1 MIRFP
6 YGISNFHAI
15 RTENYLYLDR
25 TQHLALLEE
34 AGKQLVFL
42 RPRRF
47 GKSLLLST
55 LANYYDIKTADLF
68 DTLFGGLEVGCNPTP
83 ERNRYLILRWD
94 FSKVS
99 AQGSIDDIRS
109 SLFEVL
115 NQEFE
120 GFIETY
126 RHYLTTPVNI
136 REDALATFMAVL
148 NSVYLSGQQLYL
160 LIDEYDNFA
169 NEVLVRDPHN
179 SRRYQDLLEGEGILK
194 SLFKIIKGS
203 AAEGK
208 IARVFITGVSPLVL
222 ADMTSGYNVA
232 TDISLMPRFN
242 TLCGITQQELGGLVA
257 GVLQHCGQ
265 DENQC
270 EGLLLTLK
278 QFYNGY
284 RFCDQLD
291 KPLLYNP
298 ILCFHF
304 LRHYQEECKAPRQML
319 DGNLM
324 MDAARIRY
332 LASQPSGTGVVE
344 RILDEES
351 TITLDVLET
360 RFGVEK
366 LADLQQDESYLLSLL
381 YYFGVLTI
389 VDTDILGKLTLGIP
403 NLVTRA
409 LYVEELRQ
417 RILPAPKER
426 IAVARMAETF
436 YQSADLLPLAD
447 YLEQKYF
454 AAFNNRDYA
463 WSNELTIKTAFL
475 TLLFN
480 DIYYVMDSETALQR
494 RYADLV
500 MVIRPSMRQYPTL
513 KDIVLEFKYLSL
525 SDLKLTGE
533 QVRAQSRE
541 SLAQL
546 PAVQAALNTA
556 LQQLQ
561 HYRAVLAEK
570 YGEPQRLHCLAVV
583 ALGFDRVVWQALDTY
598 AS

>member
-1 MIRFP
+1 MLRFP

-15 RTENYLYLDR
+15 RTEGYLYLDR
-25 TQHLALLEE
+25 THYLPWLEE

-55 LANYYDIKTADLF
+55 LANYYDVKTADQFENLF
-68 DTLFGGLEVGCNPTP
+68 AGLEVGRNPTT
-83 ERNRYLILRWD
+83 EHNRYLVLRWD

-99 AQGSIDDIRS
+99 AQGSIESIKS
-109 SLFEVL
+109 NLFEVL
-115 NQEFE
+115 NQEFK
-120 GFIETY
+120 GFIANY
-126 RHYLTTPVNI
+126 QHYLTTPIEI
-136 REDALATFMAVL
+136 REDALATFMSVL
-148 NSVYLSGQQLYL
+148 NGVYLSGQQLYL

-169 NEVLVRDPHN
+169 NEVLVGDPHN

-208 IARVFITGVSPLVL
+208 IGRVFITGVSPLVL

-232 TDISLMPRFN
+232 TDISLLPRFN
-242 TLCGITQQELGGLVA
+242 ALCGLTHQELIGLVEQ
-257 GVLQHCGQ
+257 VLQNCPQ
-265 DENQC
+265 DQMQA
-270 EGLLLTLK
+270 EGLLHTLK

-284 RFCDQLD
+284 RFCAKSD

-298 ILCFHF
+298 ILCFYF
-304 LRHYQEECKAPRQML
+304 LRHYQDECKAPRQML

-332 LASQPSGTGVVE
+332 LANQPSGKGVVE
-344 RILDEES
+344 RILDEENPV
-351 TITLDVLET
+351 TLELLET
-360 RFGVEK
+360 RFGIEK
-366 LADLQQDESYLLSLL
+366 LADLQQDERYLLSLL

-389 VDTDILGKLTLGIP
+389 VDTDVLGKLTLGIP

-409 LYVEELRQ
+409 IYVDELRQ
-417 RILPAPKER
+417 RVLPLPKDR
-426 IAVARMAETF
+426 ITVANLAETF
-436 YQSADLLPLAD
+436 YQSANLQPLAD

-480 DIYYVMDSETALQR
+480 DIYYIVDSETALQR
-494 RYADLV
+494 RYADLALI
-500 MVIRPSMRQYPTL
+500 IRPSMRQYATL
-513 KDIVLEFKYLSL
+513 KDIVLEFKYLAL
-525 SDLKLTGE
+525 AELKLNGE
-533 QVRAQSRE
+533 QVRGQSRE
-541 SLAQL
+541 QLMQL
-546 PAVQAALNTA
+546 PTVRSA
-556 LQQLQ
+556 LQEALKQLQ

-570 YGEPQRLHCLAVV
+570 YQEPERLYCIAVV
-583 ALGFDRVVWQALDTY
+583 ALGFDRIVWQSLV
-598 AS
+598 

>member
-6 YGISNFHAI
+6 YGISNFQRI
-15 RTENYLYLDR
+15 RDNDFLYLDR
-25 TQHLALLEE
+25 TQHITALEE
-34 AGKQLVFL
+34 AGEQLVFL

-55 LANYYDIKTADLF
+55 LAHYYDIKTADQF
-68 DTLFGGLEVGCNPTP
+68 DTLFGGLEVGQNPTP
-83 ERNRYLILRWD
+83 EHNRYLILRWD

-99 AQGSIDDIRS
+99 AQGNIDDIKS
-109 SLFEVL
+109 SLFKHL
-115 NQEFE
+115 NEAIKECVQDYRGYWQE
-120 GFIETY
+120 
-126 RHYLTTPVNI
+126 HVNADI
-136 REDALATFMAVL
+136 DADALASFQSL
-148 NSVYLSGQQLYL
+148 CNSAKASGHQLYL

-179 SRRYQDLLEGEGILK
+179 SHRYRDLLEGEGILK

-203 AAEGK
+203 ATEGK

-242 TLCGITQQELGGLVA
+242 ALCGITQQELGGLVT

-265 DENQC
+265 DDNQRD
-270 EGLLLTLK
+270 GLLQTLK

-284 RFCDQLD
+284 RFCAQLD

-298 ILCFHF
+298 TLCFYF
-304 LRHYQEECKAPRQML
+304 LRHYQDECQAPRQML

-344 RILDEES
+344 RILDEEN
-351 TITLDVLET
+351 TITLDVLEN

-366 LADLQQDESYLLSLL
+366 LGDLHQDERYLLSLL

-417 RILPAPKER
+417 RILPAPKDR
-426 IAVARMAETF
+426 IAVANMAEKF
-436 YQSADLLPLAD
+436 YQSVNLQPLAD
-447 YLEQKYF
+447 YLEQTYF
-454 AAFNNRDYA
+454 TAFSNRDYA

-480 DIYYVMDSETALQR
+480 DIYYVMDSETALHR

-525 SDLKLTGE
+525 TDLKLTGE
-533 QVRAQSRE
+533 QVRGQSRE
-541 SLAQL
+541 MLAQL
-546 PAVQAALNTA
+546 PVVQIALQAA
-556 LQQLQ
+556 LQQLRC
-561 HYRAVLAEK
+561 YRDVLAEK
-570 YGEPQRLHCLAVV
+570 YQQPERLRCLAVV
-583 ALGFDRVVWQALDTY
+583 SLGFDRVVWQAL
-598 AS
+598 

>member
-15 RTENYLYLDR
+15 RTEGYLYLDR
-25 TQHLALLEE
+25 TQHFAGLEE

-55 LANYYDIKTADLF
+55 LASYYDIKAAGQF
-68 DTLFGGLEVGCNPTP
+68 ESLFGGLEVGRNPTA
-83 ERNRYLILRWD
+83 ERNSYLILRWD

-99 AQGSIDDIRS
+99 AQGDSGQIKG

-115 NQEFE
+115 NQEFK

-126 RHYLTTPVNI
+126 QHLLGVPIDI
-136 REDALATFMAVL
+136 REDALASFMSLL
-148 NSVYLSGQQLYL
+148 NGVSLSGQQLYL

-169 NEVLVRDPHN
+169 NEVLVRDPHD
-179 SRRYQDLLEGEGILK
+179 SCRYQDLLEGEGILK

-208 IARVFITGVSPLVL
+208 IGRVFITGVSPLVL

-232 TDISLMPRFN
+232 TDISLLPRFN
-242 TLCGITQQELGGLVA
+242 ALCGIIQVELDGLVT
-257 GVLQHCGQ
+257 GVLRHCGQ
-265 DENQC
+265 DENQR
-270 EGLLLTLK
+270 EGLLQTLK

-304 LRHYQEECKAPRQML
+304 LRHYQNECKAPRQML
-319 DGNLM
+319 DGNLI
-324 MDAARIRY
+324 MDASRIRY
-332 LASQPSGTGVVE
+332 LASQPGGAGVVE

-351 TITLDVLET
+351 TITLDILET

-409 LYVEELRQ
+409 LYVDELRQ
-417 RILPAPKER
+417 RVLPAPKER
-426 IAVARMAETF
+426 HAVAKMAEAF

-454 AAFNNRDYA
+454 AVFNNRDYA

-480 DIYYVMDSETALQR
+480 DIYYVMDSESALQR

-513 KDIVLEFKYLSL
+513 KDIVFEFKYLPL
-525 SDLKLTGE
+525 GDLKLSGE
-533 QVRAQSRE
+533 QIRAQPRE
-541 SLAQL
+541 ALAQL
-546 PAVQAALNTA
+546 PAVQAALQEA
-556 LQQLQ
+556 LGQLQ
-561 HYRAVLAEK
+561 HYQRVLAEK
-570 YGEPQRLHCLAVV
+570 YHEPQRLHCIAVV
-583 ALGFDRVVWQALDTY
+583 ALGFDRVVWQAL
-598 AS
+598 

>member
-1 MIRFP
+1 M
-6 YGISNFHAI
+6 
-15 RTENYLYLDR
+15 
-25 TQHLALLEE
+25 
-34 AGKQLVFL
+34 
-42 RPRRF
+42 
-47 GKSLLLST
+47 
-55 LANYYDIKTADLF
+55 
-68 DTLFGGLEVGCNPTP
+68 
-83 ERNRYLILRWD
+83 
-94 FSKVS
+94 
-99 AQGSIDDIRS
+99 
-109 SLFEVL
+109 
-115 NQEFE
+115 
-120 GFIETY
+120 
-126 RHYLTTPVNI
+126 
-136 REDALATFMAVL
+136 
-148 NSVYLSGQQLYL
+148 
-160 LIDEYDNFA
+160 
-169 NEVLVRDPHN
+169 
-179 SRRYQDLLEGEGILK
+179 LEGEGILK
-194 SLFKIIKGS
+194 SLFKIVKGS
-203 AAEGK
+203 VAEGS
-208 IARVFITGVSPLVL
+208 IRRVFITGVSPLVL

-242 TLCGITQQELGGLVA
+242 TLCGITQPELGELVT

-265 DENQC
+265 DENQRD
-270 EGLLLTLK
+270 GLLQTLK

-284 RFCDQLD
+284 RFCDQLT

-298 ILCFHF
+298 ILCFYF
-304 LRHYQEECKAPRQML
+304 LRHYQDECKAPRQTL

-351 TITLDVLET
+351 TITLDVLEN

-366 LADLQQDESYLLSLL
+366 LTDLQQDESYLLSLL

-409 LYVEELRQ
+409 LYVDELRQ
-417 RILPAPKER
+417 RILPAPKDR
-426 IAVARMAETF
+426 IAVANMAEKF
-436 YQSADLLPLAD
+436 YQSADLQPLAD

-454 AAFNNRDYA
+454 AAFSNRDYA

-480 DIYYVMDSETALQR
+480 DIYYVVDSETALQR

-500 MVIRPSMRQYPTL
+500 LVIRPSMRQYPTL

-525 SDLKLTGE
+525 GDLKLSGE
-533 QVRAQSRE
+533 QVREQSRE

-546 PAVQAALNTA
+546 PAVQAALNEA

-570 YGEPQRLHCLAVV
+570 YQEPQRLCCIAVV
-583 ALGFDRVVWQALDTY
+583 SLGFDRVVWQALSAGKSVNSSFLTNLK
-598 AS
+598 ANPPFSVIL

>member
-6 YGISNFHAI
+6 YGISNFQRI
-15 RTENYLYLDR
+15 RDDDFLYLDR
-25 TQHLALLEE
+25 TRHIAALEE
-34 AGKQLVFL
+34 AGDQLVFL

-55 LANYYDIKTADLF
+55 LANYYDIKTADQF
-68 DTLFGGLEVGCNPTP
+68 DTLFGGLEVGRNPTP
-83 ERNRYLILRWD
+83 EHNRYLILRWD

-99 AQGSIDDIRS
+99 AQGDIEQIKS
-109 SLFEVL
+109 SLFKHL
-115 NQEFE
+115 NEAIK
-120 GFIETY
+120 GFSRDYDDLLQDKVEIDT
-126 RHYLTTPVNI
+126 
-136 REDALATFMAVL
+136 DALASFQSLCNIV
-148 NSVYLSGQQLYL
+148 NSSGQQLYL

-208 IARVFITGVSPLVL
+208 IGRVFITGVSPLVL

-232 TDISLMPRFN
+232 TDISLQPRFN
-242 TLCGITQQELGGLVA
+242 ALCGITQQELGGLVT

-265 DENQC
+265 DDSQY
-270 EGLLLTLK
+270 EGLLQTLK

-298 ILCFHF
+298 ILCFYF
-304 LRHYQEECKAPRQML
+304 LRHYQDECKAPRQML

-344 RILDEES
+344 RILDEEN

-366 LADLQQDESYLLSLL
+366 LADLQQDERYLLSLL

-409 LYVEELRQ
+409 LYVDELRQ
-417 RILPAPKER
+417 RILPAPKDR
-426 IAVARMAETF
+426 IAVANMAEKF
-436 YQSADLLPLAD
+436 YQSADLQPLAD

-480 DIYYVMDSETALQR
+480 DIYYVVDSETVLQR

-500 MVIRPSMRQYPTL
+500 LVIRPSMRQYPTL
-513 KDIVLEFKYLSL
+513 KDIVFEFKYLSL
-525 SDLKLTGE
+525 SDLKLSGE
-533 QVRAQSRE
+533 QVREQSRE
-541 SLAQL
+541 RLAQL
-546 PAVQAALNTA
+546 PAVQAALNAA

-561 HYRAVLAEK
+561 HYRTVLAEK
-570 YGEPQRLHCLAVV
+570 YQEPQRLHCIAVV
-583 ALGFDRVVWQALDTY
+583 ALGFDRVVWQAL
-598 AS
+598 

>member
-15 RTENYLYLDR
+15 RTEGYLYLDR
-25 TQHLALLEE
+25 TQHIPLLEE

-55 LANYYDIKTADLF
+55 LANYYDIKTADQF
-68 DTLFGGLEVGCNPTP
+68 DTLFSGLEVGRNPTP
-83 ERNRYLILRWD
+83 EHNRYLILRWD

-126 RHYLTTPVNI
+126 RDHLTSPVNI

-148 NSVYLSGQQLYL
+148 NSVHLSGQQLYL

-208 IARVFITGVSPLVL
+208 IGRVFITGVSPLVL

-242 TLCGITQQELGGLVA
+242 ALCGITQLELGGLVT
-257 GVLQHCGQ
+257 GVLQHCKQ
-265 DENQC
+265 DENQRD
-270 EGLLLTLK
+270 GLLQTLK

-298 ILCFHF
+298 ILCFYF
-304 LRHYQEECKAPRQML
+304 LRHYQDECKAPRQML

-332 LASQPSGTGVVE
+332 LATQPSGTGVVE
-344 RILDEES
+344 RILDEEN
-351 TITLDVLET
+351 TITLDILET

-366 LADLQQDESYLLSLL
+366 LADLQQDERYLLSLL

-409 LYVEELRQ
+409 LYVDELRQ
-417 RILPAPKER
+417 RILPAPKDR
-426 IAVARMAETF
+426 IAVANMAEKF
-436 YQSADLLPLAD
+436 YQSADLQPLAD

-480 DIYYVMDSETALQR
+480 DIYYVVDSETALQR

-500 MVIRPSMRQYPTL
+500 LVIRPSMRQYPTL

-533 QVRAQSRE
+533 QVREQSRE

-546 PAVQAALNTA
+546 PAVQAALNAA

-561 HYRAVLAEK
+561 HYRSVLAEK
-570 YGEPQRLHCLAVV
+570 YQEPQRLHCIAVI
-583 ALGFDRVVWQALDTY
+583 ALGFDRVVWQAL
-598 AS
+598 

>member
-6 YGISNFHAI
+6 YGISNFQRI
-15 RTENYLYLDR
+15 REDGFLYLDR
-25 TQHLALLEE
+25 THHIHDLEE
-34 AGKQLVFL
+34 SGDQLVFL

-55 LANYYDIKTADLF
+55 LANYYDIKTADQF
-68 DTLFGGLEVGCNPTP
+68 DTLFGGLEVGRNPTP
-83 ERNRYLILRWD
+83 ERNTYLILRWD

-99 AQGSIDDIRS
+99 AQGSLDDIKS
-109 SLFEVL
+109 SLFNHL
-115 NQEFE
+115 NARVE
-120 GFIETY
+120 GFIQSY
-126 RHYLTTPVNI
+126 QDVLRFPI
-136 REDALATFMAVL
+136 RIQDNDALASFQSLTNAVQG
-148 NSVYLSGQQLYL
+148 SGQQLYL

-169 NEVLVRDPHN
+169 NDVLVRDPHN
-179 SRRYQDLLEGEGILK
+179 SRRYKDLLEGEGILK
-194 SLFKIIKGS
+194 SLFKIVKGS
-203 AAEGK
+203 VTEGS

-242 TLCGITQQELGGLVA
+242 ALCGITQQELGGLVT

-265 DENQC
+265 DDNQRD
-270 EGLLLTLK
+270 GLLQTLK

-298 ILCFHF
+298 ILCFYF
-304 LRHYQEECKAPRQML
+304 LRHYQEECTAPRQML

-332 LASQPSGTGVVE
+332 LASQPSGFGVVE
-344 RILDEES
+344 RILDEEN
-351 TITLDVLET
+351 TITLDVLEN

-366 LADLQQDESYLLSLL
+366 LADLQQDERYLLSLL

-417 RILPAPKER
+417 RILPAPKDR
-426 IAVARMAETF
+426 IAVANMAEKF
-436 YQSADLLPLAD
+436 YQSADLQPLAD
-447 YLEQKYF
+447 YLEQTYF
-454 AAFNNRDYA
+454 TAFSNRDYA

-480 DIYYVMDSETALQR
+480 DIYYVVDSETALQR
-494 RYADLV
+494 RYADLTLI
-500 MVIRPSMRQYPTL
+500 IRPSMRQYPTL

-525 SDLKLTGE
+525 ADLKLSGE
-533 QVRAQSRE
+533 AVREQSRE
-541 SLAQL
+541 ALAQL
-546 PAVQAALNTA
+546 PAVQAALNAA

-561 HYRAVLAEK
+561 HYRDVLAEK
-570 YGEPQRLHCLAVV
+570 YQQPERLRCIAVV
-583 ALGFDRVVWQALDTY
+583 ALGFDRVVWQAL
-598 AS
+598 

>member
-15 RTENYLYLDR
+15 RTEDYLYLDR
-25 TQHLALLEE
+25 TQHLALLED

-55 LANYYDIKTADLF
+55 LANYYDVKTADQF
-68 DTLFGGLEVGCNPTP
+68 DTLFGGLAVGQNPTP

-94 FSKVS
+94 FSKVL
-99 AQGSIDDIRS
+99 AQGGSEDIKN
-109 SLFEVL
+109 SLFKHL
-115 NQEFE
+115 NEAIKECVQD
-120 GFIETY
+120 Y
-126 RHYLTTPVNI
+126 RAYWQAHVHVDI
-136 REDALATFMAVL
+136 DADALASFQSL
-148 NSVYLSGQQLYL
+148 CNSVKASGYQIYL

-169 NEVLVRDPHN
+169 NEVLVRDAHN
-179 SRRYQDLLEGEGILK
+179 TRPYRELLEGEGVLK
-194 SLFKIIKGS
+194 GLFKIIKGS

-265 DENQC
+265 DGNQC

-298 ILCFHF
+298 ILCFYF

-417 RILPAPKER
+417 RILPAPKDR
-426 IAVARMAETF
+426 IAVAKMAETF

-583 ALGFDRVVWQALDTY
+583 ALGFDRVVWQAL
-598 AS
+598 

>member
-6 YGISNFHAI
+6 YGISNFKRI
-15 RTENYLYLDR
+15 RDEDFLYLDR
-25 TQHLALLEE
+25 TQHIPVLEE
-34 AGKQLVFL
+34 AGEQLVFL

-55 LANYYDIKTADLF
+55 LANYYDVKTADQF
-68 DTLFGGLEVGCNPTP
+68 QALFGGLEVGRSPTP
-83 ERNRYLILRWD
+83 EHNRYLILRWD

-99 AQGSIDDIRS
+99 AQGSIDDIKS
-109 SLFEVL
+109 SLFKHL
-115 NQEFE
+115 NVAIK
-120 GFIETY
+120 GFIRDYTDVLQGNVEVET
-126 RHYLTTPVNI
+126 
-136 REDALATFMAVL
+136 DALASFQSL
-148 NSVYLSGQQLYL
+148 CNSVSSSGQQLYL

-179 SRRYQDLLEGEGILK
+179 SQRYQDLLEGEGILK

-208 IARVFITGVSPLVL
+208 IGRVFITGVSPLVL

-232 TDISLMPRFN
+232 TDISLLARFN
-242 TLCGITQQELGGLVA
+242 ALCGITHAELSELVS

-265 DENQC
+265 DGNQRNA
-270 EGLLLTLK
+270 LLQTLK

-284 RFCDQLD
+284 RFCAQTD

-298 ILCFHF
+298 ILCFYF
-304 LRHYQEECKAPRQML
+304 LRHYQEECTAPRQML

-332 LASQPSGTGVVE
+332 LASQPSGQGVVE

-351 TITLDVLET
+351 TITLDLLET

-381 YYFGVLTI
+381 YYFGILTI
-389 VDTDILGKLTLGIP
+389 VGTDMLGKLILGIP

-409 LYVEELRQ
+409 LYVDELRQ

-426 IAVARMAETF
+426 HAVANMAEKF
-436 YQSADLLPLAD
+436 YQSADLQPLAD

-480 DIYYVMDSETALQR
+480 DIYYVVDSETALQR

-500 MVIRPSMRQYPTL
+500 LVIRPSMRQYPTL

-525 SDLKLTGE
+525 SDLKLSGE

-541 SLAQL
+541 TLAQL
-546 PAVQAALNTA
+546 PAVQTALHDA

-570 YGEPQRLHCLAVV
+570 YREPERLRCLAVV
-583 ALGFDRVVWQALDTY
+583 SLGFDRVVWQAL
-598 AS
+598 

>member
-6 YGISNFHAI
+6 YGISNFPVI
-15 RTENYLYLDR
+15 RAEGYLYLDR
-25 TQHLALLEE
+25 TQHIPLLEE

-55 LANYYDIKTADLF
+55 LVNYYDVKTTNQF
-68 DTLFGGLEVGCNPTP
+68 ETLFGGLEVARNPTP

-99 AQGSIDDIRS
+99 AQGNIDDIKN
-109 SLFEVL
+109 SLFNHL
-115 NQEFE
+115 NIAIE
-120 GFIETY
+120 GFIQTY
-126 RHYLTTPVNI
+126 QDKLHFPVKI
-136 REDALATFMAVL
+136 QDDDALASFQSLCNIV
-148 NSVYLSGQQLYL
+148 SGSGQQIYL

-194 SLFKIIKGS
+194 SLFKIVKGS
-203 AAEGK
+203 VAEGG
-208 IARVFITGVSPLVL
+208 IGRVFITGVSPLVL

-232 TDISLMPRFN
+232 TDISHDEDYSS
-242 TLCGITQQELGGLVA
+242 LCGITPTELQELVTTLIR
-257 GVLQHCGQ
+257 
-265 DENQC
+265 QC
-270 EGLLLTLK
+270 EQPDDQATEVMTTLRE
-278 QFYNGY
+278 FYNGY
-284 RFCDQLD
+284 RFCSNLNH
-291 KPLLYNP
+291 PSVYNP

-304 LRHYQEECKAPRQML
+304 LRHYQRHCTAPRQML

-351 TITLDVLET
+351 TITLDVLEN

-366 LADLQQDESYLLSLL
+366 LTDLQQDESYLLSLL

-409 LYVEELRQ
+409 LYVDELRQ
-417 RILPAPKER
+417 RILPAPKDR
-426 IAVARMAETF
+426 IAVANMAEKF
-436 YQSADLLPLAD
+436 YQSADLQPLAD

-480 DIYYVMDSETALQR
+480 DIYYVVDSETALQR

-500 MVIRPSMRQYPTL
+500 LVIRPSMRQYATL

-525 SDLKLTGE
+525 SDLKLSGE
-533 QVRAQSRE
+533 QVREQSRE

-546 PAVQAALNTA
+546 PAVQAALNEA

-570 YGEPQRLHCLAVV
+570 YQEPQRLHCLAVV
-583 ALGFDRVVWQALDTY
+583 ALGFDRVVWQTL
-598 AS
+598 

>member
-6 YGISNFHAI
+6 YGISNFQRI
-15 RTENYLYLDR
+15 RENGFLYLDR
-25 TQHLALLEE
+25 TQHIAGLEE
-34 AGKQLVFL
+34 VGEQLVFL

-47 GKSLLLST
+47 GKSLLLSM
-55 LANYYDIKTADLF
+55 LANYYDVKMAGQF
-68 DTLFGGLEVGCNPTP
+68 ATLFGDLAVGENPTA
-83 ERNRYLILRWD
+83 ERNQYLVLRWD

-99 AQGSIDDIRS
+99 AQGSIEDIKN

-115 NQEFE
+115 NQEFT
-120 GFIETY
+120 GFIEAY
-126 RHYLTTPVNI
+126 RQYLTTPITI
-136 REDALATFMAVL
+136 RDDALATFMAVL
-148 NSVYLSGQQLYL
+148 NSVHLSGQQLYL

-208 IARVFITGVSPLVL
+208 IGRVFITGVSPLVL

-232 TDISLMPRFN
+232 TDISLLPRFN
-242 TLCGITQQELGGLVA
+242 ALCGITHAELDDLVT

-265 DENQC
+265 DAKQRD
-270 EGLLLTLK
+270 GLLQTLK

-298 ILCFHF
+298 ILCFYF
-304 LRHYQEECKAPRQML
+304 LRHYQEEGKAPRQML

-332 LASQPSGTGVVE
+332 LASQPSGAGVVE
-344 RILDEES
+344 RILDEEN
-351 TITLDVLET
+351 TITLDILET

-409 LYVEELRQ
+409 LYVDELRQ
-417 RILPAPKER
+417 RVLPAPKER
-426 IAVARMAETF
+426 HAVAKMAETF

-541 SLAQL
+541 TLAQL
-546 PAVQAALNTA
+546 PAVQTA
-556 LQQLQ
+556 LQAALTQLQ
-561 HYRAVLAEK
+561 HYRQVLAEK
-570 YGEPQRLHCLAVV
+570 YREPQRLHCIAVV
-583 ALGFDRVVWQALDTY
+583 ALGFDRVVWQAL
-598 AS
+598 A